1 MNTRWFIFG
10 IIIFAIA
17 GFVFVTGYQGIQ
29 EVVLKFEN
37 PFSPAKYEA
46 YKIMES
52 IGGIA
57 AVIGL
62 LIALA
67 GIVEKNK

>member
-1 MNTRWFIFG
+1 MNMKLFIWG

-17 GFVFVTGYQGIQ
+17 GYVFMTGNQGIQ
-29 EVVLKFEN
+29 EIILKFVT
-37 PFSPAKYEA
+37 FSPEKYGA
-46 YKIMES
+46 YKLMES

>member
-1 MNTRWFIFG
+1 MNTRWLILG

-17 GFVFVTGYQGIQ
+17 GYVFVTGYQGIQ
-29 EVVLKFEN
+29 GMVMKFDN
-37 PFSPAKYEA
+37 PFSQEKYEA

-67 GIVEKNK
+67 GIVEKDK